1 MVFKN
6 NVLSLVFKQTKNMEK
21 SITFVMLPERLEY
34 VKAEI
39 KSDRLTIEPISG
51 ESSLLRVTLD
61 NFDSMDLLSIY
72 AAGVRY
78 GINAMYSRLK

>member
-1 MVFKN
+1 
-6 NVLSLVFKQTKNMEK
+6 MEK

-34 VKAEI
+34 VKSEI
-39 KSDRLTIEPISG
+39 KSDRLKAEPITG
-51 ESSLLRVTLD
+51 ESNLMRVTID

>member
-1 MVFKN
+1 LVFKN
-6 NVLSLVFKQTKNMEK
+6 NVLSLVFKQTNMDK

-39 KSDRLTIEPISG
+39 KSERLKTHPISG
-51 ESSLLRVTLD
+51 ESNLVRVTID
-61 NFDSMDLLSIY
+61 EFDSMDLLSIY

>member
-1 MVFKN
+1 MYYLWYSN
-6 NVLSLVFKQTKNMEK
+6 KQTNMENK
-21 SITFVMLPERLEY
+21 ITFVMLPERLEY

-61 NFDSMDLLSIY
+61 NFDSIDLLSIY